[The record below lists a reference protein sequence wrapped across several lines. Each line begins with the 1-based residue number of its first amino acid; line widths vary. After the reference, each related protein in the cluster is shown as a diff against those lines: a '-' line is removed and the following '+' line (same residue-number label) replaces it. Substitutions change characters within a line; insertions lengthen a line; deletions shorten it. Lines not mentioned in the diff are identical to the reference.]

1 LPGGNE
7 PLISLSWQPVPDAP
21 GAQIYPIIRKID
33 TISSNSYL
41 IQTDD
46 VILLIDPGG
55 LAEQAAHLAQV
66 IEEIRE
72 GNDRPV
78 FIFLTHAHLDHFF
91 GTQCTPAF
99 AHPETAVFAVQ
110 EAGAAALE
118 CGDAKLTQ
126 AELLGQTIS
135 PVRIGLPL
143 IADERSGCCGV
154 PISIAFSNGA
164 MVTITRGQTRGGL
177 LLERVQFG
185 PGPCLEVY
193 HTPGHSPDSICLRM
207 GGLLWIGDLLFAAN
221 PGIAGLCGWDQS
233 ALIRSLD
240 GSHVLIADGGIDL
253 ILPGHGR
260 VITAADAG
268 RMFSAIRSEALAL
281 ENIAELNRERAI
293 ETAAF
298 AKDCMEQVNELF
310 TIMAGRLY
318 YVSYVM
324 NELGEA
330 DIADEVIHLVKGDVI
345 DELLEVF
352 RSFSEEHHKKSGVS
366 IHLALKAGQVIARLE
381 RSFDG
386 AELAH
391 IIDPSLVQRAA
402 RLLSDY
408 TTMLRGFCPPRE
420 LAECDL
426 VSHLEILITGLSV
439 PACSDDDLL
448 SSADDDSTFTR
459 VLLGRIGMQPLLS
472 DVAFTFSSAEKHLI
486 AAVDHDYL
494 TDLVT
499 YILEDLVGTGAGAI
513 TVQVGRSENA
523 ALLIISGTGCIAKGG
538 TIKGGGFLHRL
549 CERSGG
555 TLCFKE
561 ADSLRKYVITLR
573 LAGE

>member
-1 LPGGNE
+1 M
-7 PLISLSWQPVPDAP
+7 
-21 GAQIYPIIRKID
+21 D

-41 IQTDD
+41 IQTSD

-55 LAEQAAHLAQV
+55 LAEQAARLALV

-78 FIFLTHAHLDHFF
+78 FVFLTHAHLDHFF

-99 AHPETAVFAVQ
+99 ANPEGAVFAVQ
-110 EAGAAALE
+110 EAGAVALE
-118 CGDAKLTQ
+118 RGDAKLTQ

-143 IADERSGCCGV
+143 ITDERSGSCGV
-154 PISIAFSNGA
+154 PISLAFSNGA
-164 MVTITRGQTRGGL
+164 AVTITRGQTREGL
-177 LLERVQFG
+177 LQERIQFG
-185 PGPCLEVY
+185 PGPSLEVY

-207 GGLLWIGDLLFAAN
+207 GGLLFIGDVLFAAN

-240 GSHVLIADGGIDL
+240 GIENFIADGGIDFV
-253 ILPGHGR
+253 LPGHGR

-268 RMFSAIRSEALAL
+268 RMFSAIRSDALAL
-281 ENIAELNRERAI
+281 ENIAELNHERAI

-324 NELGEA
+324 DELGEA
-330 DIADEVIHLVKGDVI
+330 DVAEEVSLLIKADVI
-345 DELLEVF
+345 DDLLEAF
-352 RSFSEEHHKKSGVS
+352 RSFSEEHHKRSGIS

-391 IIDPSLVQRAA
+391 IIDPALVQRAA

-420 LAECDL
+420 LAECNL
-426 VSHLEILITGLSV
+426 VRHLEALVTGLSV

-448 SSADDDSTFTR
+448 SSADDDSAFIR
-459 VLLGRIGMQPLLS
+459 VLLRRIGMQPLLS
-472 DVAFTFSSAEKHLI
+472 DVAFTFFSAEKHLI
-486 AAVDHDYL
+486 ATVDHDDL

-499 YILEDLVGTGAGAI
+499 YILEDLVGTGADAI
-513 TVQVGRSENA
+513 NMQVERSEDA
-523 ALLIISGTGCIAKGG
+523 ALLTISGTGCIATDKTG
-538 TIKGGGFLHRL
+538 KGGGFLGRL
-549 CERSGG
+549 SVRAGG
-555 TLCFKE
+555 TLRFND
-561 ADSLRKYVITLR
+561 AAGLRRYVITVR
-573 LAGE
+573 PAG